1 MVVRNLVTIQ
11 SVKIWVFRPDKK
23 ILILL
28 VSVYC
33 SLSHL
38 FCRCLHL
45 CCQQGHFDDFP
56 LFVKLRNK
64 LGNTNT
70 KQEGN

>member
-28 VSVYC
+28 ASVYC

-38 FCRCLHL
+38 FCQSLYL
-45 CCQQGHFDDFP
+45 CCQQGQFDDFP

-64 LGNTNT
+64 
-70 KQEGN
+70 